1 MTRLRLPLACLRLPL
16 KCLRLP
22 LAASSFGDRRWIA
35 RCAVS
40 AFFVAALSK
49 AVLRVAQ
56 FCDWSGA
63 TASLFEE
70 LCSPGGLHGWQLIVP
85 QPRTSY
91 CGACTRHIVD
101 HVAEESAS
109 SHKPLASHCGGNRPS
124 ETKAL
129 SPVDDRSARGTLPSV
144 RSGLGLRH
152 CPSFG
157 ILESQIPSSPLTQS
171 AGRSTRSLSCPHVR
185 PCQET

>member
-22 LAASSFGDRRWIA
+22 LAASSFGGRRWIA

-85 QPRTSY
+85 QPRTPPLELF
-91 CGACTRHIVD
+91 HI
-101 HVAEESAS
+101 AFIKRKRAGWWPLLLSEIRGWKAKREEREA
-109 SHKPLASHCGGNRPS
+109 
-124 ETKAL
+124 KAL
-129 SPVDDRSARGTLPSV
+129 REWKELCGSDSDLD
-144 RSGLGLRH
+144 
-152 CPSFG
+152 
-157 ILESQIPSSPLTQS
+157 
-171 AGRSTRSLSCPHVR
+171 
-185 PCQET
+185 